1 MARPGC
7 TRSSNQGGCGR
18 KTKSRSSEIP
28 RHVLRATPAIASLA
42 DLSFVWSK
50 PTSRRTSARATSL
63 RFRPVMMP
71 TSMGTSA
78 SSWCCS
84 HRPSTRTNN
93 LARGIAT
100 RRTFSSRLTVPEP
113 MNQLDPTSIMQ
124 TATGFW
130 ASKVLLVAVEF
141 DLFST
146 LGDGSM
152 TAEQLGAALGLHP
165 RGRYDFFDALVAL
178 GFLHRDGDGP
188 QGRYRNTPET
198 AAFLV
203 KQSPSYIGGMP
214 EMFNSRLFGFW
225 NNLGEALRTG
235 QPQNEIKLTGKP
247 MFAELYADETRL
259 GEFLRAMTGLQAGNF
274 SLLAERFDFERYRT
288 VTDAGGALAL
298 LSRVV
303 AARHPH
309 LRFQTFD
316 LPAVRVH
323 AQTAIDRAG
332 LADRID
338 VVSGDFFVDS
348 LPRADV
354 VTMGNVL
361 HDWNLEKKL
370 QLIRKAYDALPEG
383 GALIAIEN
391 VIDDAR
397 RENAFGLLMSLNML
411 IEFGDAADYTGA
423 DFRTWCGQVGFTRF
437 EMIPLAGPSSA
448 AVAYK

>member
-1 MARPGC
+1 
-7 TRSSNQGGCGR
+7 
-18 KTKSRSSEIP
+18 
-28 RHVLRATPAIASLA
+28 
-42 DLSFVWSK
+42 
-50 PTSRRTSARATSL
+50 
-63 RFRPVMMP
+63 
-71 TSMGTSA
+71 
-78 SSWCCS
+78 
-84 HRPSTRTNN
+84 
-93 LARGIAT
+93 
-100 RRTFSSRLTVPEP
+100 
-113 MNQLDPTSIMQ
+113 MNQHLDPTSIMQ

-130 ASKVLLVAVEF
+130 ASKVLLTAVEF

-152 TAEQLGAALGLHP
+152 TAEELGAALGLHP

-188 QGRYRNTPET
+188 EGRYRNTPET

-203 KQSPSYIGGMP
+203 KQSPGYIGGMP

-225 NNLGEALRTG
+225 NSLGEALRTG
-235 QPQNEIKLTGKP
+235 KPQNEIKLTGKP
-247 MFAELYADETRL
+247 MFAELYADEARL

-274 SLLAERFDFERYRT
+274 SLLADRFDFARYRT
-288 VTDAGGALAL
+288 VTDVGGALAL
-298 LSRVV
+298 LSRLV

-316 LPAVRVH
+316 LPPVRVH
-323 AQTAIDRAG
+323 AQNAIDRAG
-332 LADRID
+332 LTDRIQ
-338 VVSGDFFVDS
+338 VVSGDFFVDP
-348 LPRADV
+348 LPPADV

-361 HDWNLEKKL
+361 HDWNLEQKL

-411 IEFGDAADYTGA
+411 IEFGDASDYTGA
-423 DFRTWCGQVGFTRF
+423 DFRAWCGQVGFRRF
-437 EMIPLAGPSSA
+437 DLIPLAGPSAA